1 MADNLTAEQRR
12 RNMTAIKSRHTK
24 PEMLVRSIIHRL
36 GFRFRL
42 HDKKLAG
49 KPDIVLAKHKKIILV
64 HGCFWHIHDCK
75 RGNVTPKT
83 NTDYW
88 QNKRF
93 RNVARDKKNLESL
106 ENEGWK
112 VLVIWECWTKNLELT
127 ENLLIDFLKK

>member
-1 MADNLTAEQRR
+1 MVDNLTTEQRK

-24 PEMLVRSIIHRL
+24 PEMIVRSIVHRL
-36 GFRFRL
+36 SFRFRL

-64 HGCFWHIHDCK
+64 HGCFWHLHDCK

-83 NTDYW
+83 NIDYW

-106 ENEGWK
+106 ENEGWE